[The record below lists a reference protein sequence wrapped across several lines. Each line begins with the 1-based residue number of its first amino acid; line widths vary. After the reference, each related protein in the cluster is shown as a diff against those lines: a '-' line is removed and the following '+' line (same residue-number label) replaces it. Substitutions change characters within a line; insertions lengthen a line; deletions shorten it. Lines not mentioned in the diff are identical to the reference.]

1 MTSWAMVTL
10 MIVPIAS
17 ILFAHKLYL
26 SPWLFPSAQDRI
38 VIWGYT
44 STEVAKKPLL
54 GVGVAATRVYHRTK
68 GGSNAALAPGSQFR
82 LETGWHSHNVYLQTW
97 YETGAIGAAFLLCIG
112 ILVLH
117 SFASMPVAAQP
128 FLCSTFAACA
138 LMGSTSFSLWAPWF
152 IAALGMVAILTGLG
166 SALIARR
173 GSSGPSL

>member
-1 MTSWAMVTL
+1 MTSWAMAML
-10 MIVPIAS
+10 MVVPIAS

-44 STEVAKKPLL
+44 SAEVAKTPLL
-54 GVGVAATRVYHRTK
+54 GVGVAATRVYHQTK
-68 GGSNAALAPGSQFR
+68 GGSNAPLAPGSQFR

-112 ILVLH
+112 ILVLR
-117 SFASMPVAAQP
+117 SFAFMPVAAQP
-128 FLCSTFAACA
+128 FLCSTFVACA

-152 IAALGMVAILTGLG
+152 IAALGMVTILTGLG
-166 SALIARR
+166 SALVARG
-173 GSSGPSL
+173 GSADRL